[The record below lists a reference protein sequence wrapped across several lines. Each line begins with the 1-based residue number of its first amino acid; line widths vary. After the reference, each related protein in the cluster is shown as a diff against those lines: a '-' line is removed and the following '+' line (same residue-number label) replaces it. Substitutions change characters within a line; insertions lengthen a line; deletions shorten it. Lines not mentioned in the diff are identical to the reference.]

1 MKTLALLMTMLV
13 LSGVAM
19 PAAAAFVSY
28 QRAQDPCGMVFCCC
42 PQMCKMIKH
51 KKFASQMCD
60 NRSCGMRSASSAV
73 SLSPFS
79 LAALRVMIVS
89 NSLIDPQSI
98 NSKVPPERK
107 QSFNPADRSPL
118 DKPPPFL
125 S

>member
-1 MKTLALLMTMLV
+1 MKYLALLLAFV
-13 LSGVAM
+13 IFSGVVM
-19 PAAAAFVSY
+19 PAAASFVSY
-28 QRAQDPCGMVFCCC
+28 QRAQDPCGMLFCCC

-51 KKFASQMCD
+51 KKLACAMVD
-60 NRSCGMRSASSAV
+60 GRSCGIRSASSAV

-89 NSLIDPQSI
+89 NSLIDSQSEH
-98 NSKVPPERK
+98 SSFPAEAK
-107 QSFNPADRSPL
+107 QSFNLANRSPL